1 MKEAKHMFLVTFSI
15 RDGASEHTSYK
26 VVLASTERKARAKAL
41 KWAEDY
47 FLDAG
52 TVRDEEDDH
61 LFWSEDG
68 TRTIKLMAVEK
79 TTVDNLIKT
88 LLLME

>member
-1 MKEAKHMFLVTFSI
+1 MKEAKRMFLATFSI

-61 LFWSEDG
+61 LFWSKDG
-68 TRTIKLMAVEK
+68 TSTIELKAVEK
-79 TTVDNLIKT
+79 TTANGLVKRLLI
-88 LLLME
+88 E

>member
-1 MKEAKHMFLVTFSI
+1 MKEAKRMFLVTFSI
-15 RDGASEHTSYK
+15 RDGASEHSSYK

-61 LFWSEDG
+61 LFWSKDETKTIEVED
-68 TRTIKLMAVEK
+68 VEK
-79 TTVDNLIKT
+79 TTANGLVKRLLIK
-88 LLLME
+88 

>member
-1 MKEAKHMFLVTFSI
+1 MFLLTFSI

-26 VVLASTERKARAKAL
+26 FVLASTERKARAKAL

-52 TVRDEEDDH
+52 TVRDEEDDR
-61 LFWSEDG
+61 LFWRKDG
-68 TRTIKLMAVEK
+68 TSTIELKAVEK
-79 TTVDNLIKT
+79 KTVNGLVKRLLI
-88 LLLME
+88 E

>member
-1 MKEAKHMFLVTFSI
+1 MFLLTFSI
-15 RDGASEHTSYK
+15 REGVSEHTSYK
-26 VVLASTERKARAKAL
+26 VVLAPTERKATAKAL

-52 TVRDEEDDH
+52 TVRDEEDDR

-68 TRTIKLMAVEK
+68 TKTIELMAVEK
-79 TTVDNLIKT
+79 TTVDDLIKT

>member
-1 MKEAKHMFLVTFSI
+1 MKEAKRMFLATFSI

-41 KWAEDY
+41 KWTEDY

-52 TVRDEEDDH
+52 TVRDEEDDR
-61 LFWSEDG
+61 LFWSKDG
-68 TRTIKLMAVEK
+68 TSTIELKAVEK
-79 TTVDNLIKT
+79 TTANGLVKRLLIN
-88 LLLME
+88 